1 MYVFHFLWHC
11 LFKKFSCKPECLAFC
26 VNEGKQTECYKSLDI
41 NQIIFLGQS
50 FFFLEKSRVG
60 NSLFH
65 SSLFHSSVLCS
76 FALLLFAFSLKIA
89 HIKEQLWAIC
99 SRRSQKTSNS
109 LEKNYLCWNF
119 FTVSS
124 PLLCPRANR
133 SWQKSNGS
141 DSLLWANSQPW
152 KIEL

>member
-60 NSLFH
+60 NSLFR
-65 SSLFHSSVLCS
+65 SSLFHY
-76 FALLLFAFSLKIA
+76 FALPFFALSLFCSLLF
-89 HIKEQLWAIC
+89 
-99 SRRSQKTSNS
+99 RSK
-109 LEKNYLCWNF
+109 
-119 FTVSS
+119 
-124 PLLCPRANR
+124 LLIL
-133 SWQKSNGS
+133 KSNCERFA
-141 DSLLWANSQPW
+141 LVALRKRAIHLKKP
-152 KIEL
+152 IYV